1 MAIGC
6 VDRLLEEAC
15 GSLKG
20 EMGPTNI
27 IVPTYSTEEGGPGGV
42 VYAGME
48 KSELLHCACEIIG
61 TIRSGVGAHG
71 RPDQWDCDCVM
82 Q

>member
-15 GSLKG
+15 GSSNG
-20 EMGPTNI
+20 EMGPTDV
-27 IVPTYSTEEGGPGGV
+27 IVLTYSTEEGGLGWV
-42 VYAGME
+42 TCAGME

-61 TIRSGVGAHG
+61 TTCSGVGVRG
-71 RPDQWDCDCVM
+71 RPGLWGCD
-82 Q
+82 